1 MIIYKKIFNGF
12 IWVLFLS
19 FLVLYFAEAGG
30 YYESVNSK
38 KAYLTNE
45 KIKQFEKDVKEG
57 REIKVENYMVEIKK
71 DYSNNISKFGL
82 FTSKTFASLG
92 INCFPIF
99 LLFVSIKFK

>member
-1 MIIYKKIFNGF
+1 MISYKKIFHGC

-45 KIKQFEKDVKEG
+45 KIKQFEKDVKAGNKE
-57 REIKVENYMVEIKK
+57 EA
-71 DYSNNISKFGL
+71 SKSLNTAYQRVDKAMKNGL
-82 FTSKTFASLG
+82 VHKNKAARVKSRLTKLK
-92 INCFPIF
+92 NEM
-99 LLFVSIKFK
+99 K

>member
-1 MIIYKKIFNGF
+1 MISYKKIFHGC

-38 KAYLTNE
+38 KTYLTNE

-82 FTSKTFASLG
+82 FTSKTFSKYFKKGLTSIFSG
-92 INCFPIF
+92 IDKMVN
-99 LLFVSIKFK
+99 

>member
-1 MIIYKKIFNGF
+1 MISYKKIFHGC

-38 KAYLTNE
+38 KTYLTNE

-71 DYSNNISKFGL
+71 DYSNNISRFGL
-82 FTSKTFASLG
+82 FTSKTFAKYFKKGLTSIFSG
-92 INCFPIF
+92 IDKMVN
-99 LLFVSIKFK
+99 